1 MQAWTLEPDEKM
13 PTDPRR
19 PPPAIPLTLV
29 TGFLGAG
36 KTTLLN
42 RILKAPEF
50 TGTVVI
56 VNEFGEIGL
65 DHLLMQTV
73 EDGMILM
80 ESGCLCCTIKG
91 DLIIALE
98 DLLRRRD
105 NDRMPAFQR
114 LVIETTGLADP
125 APILNVL
132 VNHPYLTMRYRIDGV
147 VTLVDAV
154 NGEATL
160 AAHPEALKQVVV
172 ADRIMLTKTD
182 LAPDTRAVE
191 HLRARLRKLNPGVI
205 LLDAAAPAASL
216 IEAGYYSLDERPAA
230 VRAWLAAD
238 EGSDGSHRHDHA
250 HDHAHGHHQDHGH
263 AHGHGGVHAPASGH
277 VHDINRHDETI
288 RAFTLTAETPV
299 PLATFELFWAMMR
312 SAHGPKL
319 LRLKG
324 LVRIA
329 EHPDQPLVL
338 HAVQQVLHPP
348 ILLDAWPDA
357 SRASRLVLIVH
368 DLEEDFVQ
376 RLWQAFL
383 STT

>member
-1 MQAWTLEPDEKM
+1 MQTEVTAASDA
-13 PTDPRR
+13 RR

-50 TGTVVI
+50 AGSVVI
-56 VNEFGEIGL
+56 VNEFGAIGL
-65 DHLLMQTV
+65 DHLLMETV
-73 EDGMILM
+73 DDGMILM
-80 ESGCLCCTIKG
+80 ESGCLCCTIRG
-91 DLIIALE
+91 DLVVALE

-105 NDRMPAFQR
+105 NNRMPAFQR

-147 VTLVDAV
+147 VTLVDTV
-154 NGEATL
+154 NGTATL
-160 AAHPEALKQVVV
+160 AAHPEAVKQVVV
-172 ADRIMLTKTD
+172 ADRIVLTKTD
-182 LAPDTRAVE
+182 LAADAAAVE
-191 HLRARLRKLNPGVI
+191 ALRAELRRLNPGVV
-205 LLDAAAPAASL
+205 LLDAAASAASL
-216 IEAGYYSLDERPAA
+216 IEAGFYNLDDRPAA
-230 VRAWLAAD
+230 VHAWLAAED
-238 EGSDGSHRHDHA
+238 VGHDHDGVHEHGGSHERHQP
-250 HDHAHGHHQDHGH
+250 HG
-263 AHGHGGVHAPASGH
+263 ATIATSGH
-277 VHDINRHDETI
+277 VHDVNRHDENI
-288 RAFTLTAETPV
+288 RAFTLTADKPV

-324 LVRIA
+324 LVCIA
-329 EHPDQPLVL
+329 EHPEEPLVL

-348 ILLDAWPDA
+348 IMLESWPDA
-357 SRASRLVLIVH
+357 SRASRLVLIVR
-368 DLEEDFVQ
+368 DLDESFVQ

-383 STT
+383 GST